1 MTIAGPITSSINGTW
16 SYPTQI
22 RFGPGRVAEVVEA
35 CRELGMARPLLVT
48 DSGLADA
55 GFVRDALAA
64 NDAAGLPTALF
75 SDVQGNPT
83 GENVT
88 EGVRVFRDGG
98 HDGVIALGGGSG
110 IDAAK
115 AIAMV
120 SGQKLSGQ
128 TGTLWDYLDRSL
140 IDPAGMAPVVALPTT
155 AGTGSEVGRAS
166 IITETGARAKRI
178 VAHPNMMPGI
188 VIADPEL
195 SVGLPPDLTA
205 ATGID
210 ALIHCLEAYCAP
222 GFHPQAEGIALEG
235 MRLIHDWLPRAYADG
250 RDIAA
255 RAHMLAAAS
264 MGAIAFQKGLGGV
277 HSISHAVGAR
287 YNTHHGLTNAIVAPY
302 VLRFNRPAIEDKMVH
317 LARVLDLQGGGFD
330 AVMAWL
336 LALRRD
342 LNIPHNLGAIGVP
355 DDEAEALAAL
365 AAADPTASGNPV
377 PIDAAALRPIFL
389 DCVHG
394 DL

>member
-1 MTIAGPITSSINGTW
+1 MNITGAINGTW

-22 RFGPGRVAEVVEA
+22 RFGPGRVAELPES

-48 DSGLADA
+48 DSGLADS

-64 NDAAGLPTALF
+64 NDAAGLPTGLF
-75 SDVQGNPT
+75 SGVRGNPT

-88 EGVRVFRDGG
+88 EGVCVYRDGG

-115 AIAMV
+115 AIAM
-120 SGQKLSGQ
+120 LSGQ
-128 TGTLWDYLDRSL
+128 SGELWKYLDRSA

-166 IITETGARAKRI
+166 IITETSARAKRI

-222 GFHPQAEGIALEG
+222 GFHPQADGIALEG
-235 MRLIHDWLPRAYADG
+235 MRLIHDWLPRACADG
-250 RDIAA
+250 GDIDA

-287 YNTHHGLTNAIVAPY
+287 YDTHHGLTNAIVAPY
-302 VLRFNRPAIEDKMVH
+302 VLRFNRPAIEDRMRH
-317 LARVLDLQGGGFD
+317 LARVLHLQGDGFD

-342 LNIPHNLGAIGVP
+342 LGIPHNLGAIGVP
-355 DDEAEALAAL
+355 DDEADVVAAL
-365 AAADPTASGNPV
+365 AAADPTAAGNPV
-377 PIDAAALRPIFL
+377 PVDAVTLKPIFL
-389 DCVHG
+389 DCVYG

>member
-1 MTIAGPITSSINGTW
+1 MNITGTW
-16 SYPTQI
+16 SYPTQF
-22 RFGPGRVAEVVEA
+22 RFGPGRIAELAES
-35 CRELGMARPLLVT
+35 CGELGMARPLLVT

-55 GFVRDALAA
+55 AFVRDALAA
-64 NDAAGLPTALF
+64 NEAAGLPTKLF
-75 SDVQGNPT
+75 SNVRGNPT
-83 GENVT
+83 GENV
-88 EGVRVFRDGG
+88 EDGVRVFRDGG
-98 HDGVIALGGGSG
+98 HDGVVALGGGSG

-115 AIAMV
+115 AIAM
-120 SGQKLSGQ
+120 LSGQ
-128 TGTLWDYLDRSL
+128 SGDLWTYLDRSL

-166 IITETGARAKRI
+166 IITQSSARTKRI

-195 SVGLPPDLTA
+195 SLGLPPDLTA

-222 GFHPQAEGIALEG
+222 GFHPQADGIALEG

-250 RDIAA
+250 GDIEA

-287 YNTHHGLTNAIVAPY
+287 YDTHHGLTNAIAAPY
-302 VLRFNRPAIEDKMVH
+302 VLRFNRPAIEDRMAH
-317 LARVLDLQGGGFD
+317 LARVLGLAGEGFD
-330 AVMAWL
+330 GVMDWL
-336 LALRRD
+336 LVLRRD
-342 LNIPHNLGAIGVP
+342 LNIPHDLGAIGVP
-355 DDEAEALAAL
+355 DDDADAVAAL
-365 AAADPTASGNPV
+365 AAADPTAAGNPV
-377 PIDAAALRPIFL
+377 PIDAAALKPIFL

>member
-1 MTIAGPITSSINGTW
+1 MTINGPINGTW

-22 RFGPGRVAEVVEA
+22 RFGPGRVAELAEA

-55 GFVRDALAA
+55 AFVRDALAA

-88 EGVRVFRDGG
+88 EGMRVYRDGG

-120 SGQKLSGQ
+120 SGQ

-166 IITETGARAKRI
+166 IITEISARTKRI

-195 SVGLPPDLTA
+195 SVGLPPGLTA

-302 VLRFNRPAIEDKMVH
+302 VLRFNRPAIEDKMGH

-336 LALRRD
+336 LALRCD
-342 LNIPHNLGAIGVP
+342 LNIPHDLGAIGVP
-355 DDEAEALAAL
+355 DDEADAVAAL